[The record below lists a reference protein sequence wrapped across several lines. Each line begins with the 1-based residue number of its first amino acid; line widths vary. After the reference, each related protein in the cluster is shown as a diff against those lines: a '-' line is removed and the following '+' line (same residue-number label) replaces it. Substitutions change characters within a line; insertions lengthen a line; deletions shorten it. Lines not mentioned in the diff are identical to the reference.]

1 MFQTWAGRPRS
12 TLILVLC
19 VLAATAFLSCT
30 STKKSATAPEPT
42 HALKPMNVVLVT
54 IDTLRADH
62 LHCYGDDQIETPAL
76 DRLAREGTLFE
87 NAVAQTPLTPP
98 SHASIFTGT
107 YPTVHKVRNTGG
119 FVLQPSSKTLTAILQ
134 EQGWDTAAFIGA
146 SVLKKAFGFNQG
158 FALYDDKMPKAEKA
172 EKTDAGEYPE
182 RRAAVVVDHALAWL
196 GAQSGKPF
204 FVWLHLY
211 DPHMPYNPPEPFRE
225 KYQRNLYD
233 GEIAYTD
240 RELGRFIDA
249 VGKKST
255 PDHTLIVVLADHG
268 ESLGEHGEYTHGVF
282 LYDATLHIPLIMK
295 GPGVSAGMRIK
306 QQVRTIDVLPTMLAI
321 LGGKPPAAC
330 QGISVLPALSGK
342 QVPAKSSYGETLY
355 PKMNLGWAEL
365 RAIRTDR
372 WKYIRA
378 PKPELY
384 DLAQDPGE
392 TSNIIARHPPELN
405 ELEQAM
411 KKFAQTPDGQP
422 EKVATSTVDER
433 TMGQLKSLGYLSGF
447 TGRQYELTGAGPDPK
462 DRVDV
467 LKIYEAA
474 EAPGSKL
481 PVARRIEMLQRALA
495 QDAGNPS
502 TYYYLGGDL
511 EKTGRYADALK
522 LYESAI
528 RNGIQNGR
536 LYSRVADLYLRS
548 GRKDEAIPFYEK
560 AAQYNPS
567 DVESQ
572 SNLATAY
579 LEKGRVEDAERVFKW
594 VITTDQDY
602 AAAYN
607 GLGLIAIQRQD
618 PSSAR
623 GYFEK
628 AVQLDPDMVEAQLNL
643 GLIYKMAGDRT
654 RARACFETFLAKAS
668 PAQYREI
675 IPKVREELT
684 LLR

>member
-1 MFQTWAGRPRS
+1 
-12 TLILVLC
+12 
-19 VLAATAFLSCT
+19 
-30 STKKSATAPEPT
+30 
-42 HALKPMNVVLVT
+42 
-54 IDTLRADH
+54 
-62 LHCYGDDQIETPAL
+62 
-76 DRLAREGTLFE
+76 
-87 NAVAQTPLTPP
+87 
-98 SHASIFTGT
+98 
-107 YPTVHKVRNTGG
+107 
-119 FVLQPSSKTLTAILQ
+119 
-134 EQGWDTAAFIGA
+134 
-146 SVLKKAFGFNQG
+146 
-158 FALYDDKMPKAEKA
+158 
-172 EKTDAGEYPE
+172 
-182 RRAAVVVDHALAWL
+182 
-196 GAQSGKPF
+196 
-204 FVWLHLY
+204 
-211 DPHMPYNPPEPFRE
+211 
-225 KYQRNLYD
+225 
-233 GEIAYTD
+233 
-240 RELGRFIDA
+240 
-249 VGKKST
+249 
-255 PDHTLIVVLADHG
+255 
-268 ESLGEHGEYTHGVF
+268 
-282 LYDATLHIPLIMK
+282 
-295 GPGVSAGMRIK
+295 
-306 QQVRTIDVLPTMLAI
+306 MLAI
-321 LGGKPPAAC
+321 LGGKPPVAC

-355 PKMNLGWAEL
+355 PKMNMGWAEL

-392 TSNIIARHPPELN
+392 TSNIIGRHPPQLN

-411 KKFAQTPDGQP
+411 KKFTQMPDGQP

-433 TMGQLKSLGYLSGF
+433 TMGQLKSLGYLAGF

-481 PVARRIEMLQRALA
+481 PVAQRIEMLQRALA
-495 QDAGNPS
+495 QDSGNPS
-502 TYYYLGGDL
+502 TYYYLGGEL
-511 EKTGRYADALK
+511 EKVGRYADAVK
-522 LYESAI
+522 LYESAVH
-528 RNGIQNGR
+528 NGIQNGR
-536 LYSRVADLYLRS
+536 LYSRIADLYLRS

-594 VITTDQDY
+594 IITTDQDY

-618 PSSAR
+618 PSGAR

-628 AVQLDPDMVEAQLNL
+628 AVQLDPDLVEAQLNL

-668 PAQYREI
+668 PAKYREV